1 METITKL
8 IARVLRLPESK
19 VVDSLHM
26 RDAETWDSLKHMEL
40 IVAIEQACQIEL
52 TGDEIA
58 DMVSVGAIRQVLAKR
73 GSAWS

>member
-52 TGDEIA
+52 TGDDIA
-58 DMVSVGAIRQVLAKR
+58 DMVSVGAIRQVLTKR
-73 GSAWS
+73 GIAWS